1 MPACTS
7 SALIAPTFFNTELAR
22 TEKSAQLKIPS
33 QPFSPSQC
41 KHGTDTE
48 QMAESSWLRCGTM
61 YIHSSHKRKLVML
74 SAERPLPAALNND
87 TITLRFR
94 GWRDTVTLSSV
105 LVTWLTLPSSL
116 SGRKRL
122 SARTEAELDRCCF
135 CYQVILV
142 LTAGWFLYWS
152 IIVQERYFLPQ
163 SSRTLWWGLGE
174 FEFSAHGERAKS
186 YNLCHHR

>member
-116 SGRKRL
+116 SGEETSERSHWGWTRQML
-122 SARTEAELDRCCF
+122 LLLPSHIGLDSRMVF
-135 CYQVILV
+135 IWKHY
-142 LTAGWFLYWS
+142 
-152 IIVQERYFLPQ
+152 
-163 SSRTLWWGLGE
+163 SSREIFPPSELEDIVVRFGWVWV
-174 FEFSAHGERAKS
+174 
-186 YNLCHHR
+186 